1 MKQMMQIRIIVRN
14 IIRPKPNVMLGRWQI
29 SNSESTIS
37 NVIKMAN
44 EDHCGTCVNVP
55 KEQPKN
61 HEKPN

>member
-1 MKQMMQIRIIVRN
+1 MIVRN
-14 IIRPKPNVMLGRWQI
+14 LMKPETKVMLGRWQI
-29 SNSESTIS
+29 TKSESTIS

-61 HEKPN
+61 YEKQT